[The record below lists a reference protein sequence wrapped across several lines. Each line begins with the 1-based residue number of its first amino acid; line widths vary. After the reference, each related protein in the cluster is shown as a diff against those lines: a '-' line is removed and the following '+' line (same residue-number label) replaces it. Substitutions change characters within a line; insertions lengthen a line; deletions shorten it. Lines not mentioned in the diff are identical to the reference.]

1 MFSDM
6 QEGFSVTLMLTNRI
20 VLKHQWMTGP
30 YWLHLPYIGLAR
42 REGSVP
48 SPPPHPT
55 TPYNML
61 SVVGFIALRSDQ
73 SEES

>member
-30 YWLHLPYIGLAR
+30 YWLLLPSIGPAR

-48 SPPPHPT
+48 RPPPT
-55 TPYNML
+55 TPYSML
-61 SVVGFIALRSDQ
+61 SVLGL
-73 SEES
+73 